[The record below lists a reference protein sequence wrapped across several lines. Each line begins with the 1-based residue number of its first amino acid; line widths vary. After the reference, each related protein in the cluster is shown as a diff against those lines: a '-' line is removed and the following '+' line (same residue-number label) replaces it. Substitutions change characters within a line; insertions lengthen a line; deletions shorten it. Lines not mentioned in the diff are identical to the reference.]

1 MNQAKVRSMTVPT
14 PRCPDNALDRN
25 FYTVFDWMVDP
36 AGLGLKA
43 SSAELSVY
51 AKIYSMSHHSAYG
64 YYVTQDQLALD
75 LYISRRSVQ
84 RALDSLCKS
93 GLIGYNELYRT
104 GREANGMKSPRSY
117 FAIQEKINAAI
128 EATTPVSASRGGQI
142 LDFGFQQPAGQE
154 DAPTCHISAV
164 ENSSFQ
170 QSAGQVDAS
179 FCHNDAPG
187 CHNDASFCHNDA
199 PGCHNDAPTCRIGAT
214 CGNVERDETEVP
226 SSSWG
231 NTTKPQDSG
240 SNSPSNDVYINNNK
254 NNNDN
259 YFSYSPDYSDE
270 RGGLPVEDG
279 DCDPGGVDGW
289 SAEVRFAARFIADSS
304 PKHIDGIFFEK
315 TMAAI
320 RDAMDSGATADE
332 ICDAWDLY
340 LEDLMAQ
347 NSEGGSAAFKRYAM
361 FPLNWLRRAD
371 GFRFYLKRVRA
382 KAEKAAGAS
391 CDDAFE
397 GEAEC
402 ANEAER
408 LAEKYS
414 LTANKTTS
422 GIIWTFMG
430 DYHCAM
436 VAPRAQNRREAL
448 RYMCSVKGIEVP
460 KDIEEMPEI

>member
-1 MNQAKVRSMTVPT
+1 MTVPT
-14 PRCPDNALDRN
+14 TRCPDNALDRN

-84 RALDSLCKS
+84 RALDSLCRS

-128 EATTPVSASRGGQI
+128 EATTPVSVSRGRQI
-142 LDFGFQQPAGQE
+142 FDFDFREPAGQA
-154 DAPTCHISAV
+154 DASTCHISAV

-170 QSAGQVDAS
+170 QSAGQADAS
-179 FCHNDAPG
+179 FCHNDAPS

-199 PGCHNDAPTCRIGAT
+199 PSRRIGAT
-214 CGNVERDETEVP
+214 CENVEQDEFTAP
-226 SSSWG
+226 SSSWE
-231 NTTKPQDSG
+231 NATKPQENDM
-240 SNSPSNDVYINNNK
+240 PETSNDVYINNK

-259 YFSYSPDYSDE
+259 YLSYSSNNSNKRSE
-270 RGGLPVEDG
+270 LSGKNG
-279 DCDPGGVDGW
+279 DCDSGDIGGW
-289 SAEVRFAARFIADSS
+289 SAEVRYVARFIVESS
-304 PKHIDGIFFEK
+304 PKHIDGVFLDK

-320 RDAMDSGATADE
+320 RDVMDSGAEADE

-340 LEDLMAQ
+340 LDELMNQ

-371 GFRFYLKRVRA
+371 GFRFYLKRIRA
-382 KAEKAAGAS
+382 KSEKAADAS
-391 CDDAFE
+391 RDTAL
-397 GEAEC
+397 EADREC
-402 ANEAER
+402 SNEAER

-430 DYHCAM
+430 DYHSAM

-460 KDIEEMPEI
+460 KDIEEMSEI

>member
-1 MNQAKVRSMTVPT
+1 MTVPT
-14 PRCPDNALDRN
+14 TRCPDNALDRN

-142 LDFGFQQPAGQE
+142 LDFDFQQRAGQA

-170 QSAGQVDAS
+170 QSTGQADAS
-179 FCHNDAPG
+179 FCHNDA
-187 CHNDASFCHNDA
+187 SSCHNDA
-199 PGCHNDAPTCRIGAT
+199 PSRRIGAT
-214 CGNVERDETEVP
+214 CENVGQGESTSP

-231 NTTKPQDSG
+231 NAAKPQESG
-240 SNSPSNDVYINNNK
+240 SSSSSNDVYINNNK

-259 YFSYSPDYSDE
+259 YFSYSSDESNE

-279 DCDPGGVDGW
+279 DCGSGDACGW
-289 SAEVRFAARFIADSS
+289 NAEVRFAARFIADSS
-304 PKHIDGIFFEK
+304 PKHIDGIFFER

-320 RDAMDSGATADE
+320 RDAMDAGATADE

-340 LEDLMAQ
+340 LDDLMSQ

-382 KAEKAAGAS
+382 KAEESAAAS
-391 CDDAFE
+391 FDDAAASE
-397 GEAEC
+397 TES

-430 DYHCAM
+430 DYHSAM
-436 VAPRAQNRREAL
+436 IAPRAQNRREAL

>member
-1 MNQAKVRSMTVPT
+1 
-14 PRCPDNALDRN
+14 
-25 FYTVFDWMVDP
+25 MVDP

-43 SSAELSVY
+43 SSVELSVY

-84 RALDSLCKS
+84 RALDSLIKA

-117 FAIQEKINAAI
+117 FAVQEMINAAI
-128 EATTPVSASRGGQI
+128 DATTPVSASRGGQI
-142 LDFGFQQPAGQE
+142 LDFDFQQPAGQA
-154 DAPTCHISAV
+154 DAPS
-164 ENSSFQ
+164 
-170 QSAGQVDAS
+170 
-179 FCHNDAPG
+179 
-187 CHNDASFCHNDA
+187 CHNDASS
-199 PGCHNDAPTCRIGAT
+199 CHNDAPTCRIGPT
-214 CGNVERDETEVP
+214 CENAERDESSAP

-231 NTTKPQDSG
+231 NTIKPQESG
-240 SNSPSNDVYINNNK
+240 SSPTGNDVYINNNK

-259 YFSYSPDYSDE
+259 YFSYSPDGSDE
-270 RGGLPVEDG
+270 GGGLPAEDG
-279 DCDPGGVDGW
+279 GGVPDDVGGW
-289 SAEVRFAARFIADSS
+289 SAEVRHAARFIADSS
-304 PKHIDGIFFEK
+304 PKHIDGAFLER

-320 RDAMDSGATADE
+320 RDAMGSGATADE
-332 ICDAWDLY
+332 ICAAWDLY
-340 LEDLMAQ
+340 LDDLMTQ

-382 KAEKAAGAS
+382 KAEKASAAS
-391 CDDAFE
+391 CDDALE
-397 GEAEC
+397 GEGEGGC

-422 GIIWTFMG
+422 GVIWTFMG
-430 DYHCAM
+430 DFHSAM
-436 VAPRAQNRREAL
+436 IAPRAQNRREAL

>member
-1 MNQAKVRSMTVPT
+1 MKARSMAVPT
-14 PRCPDNALDRN
+14 TRCPDRALDRN

-43 SSAELSVY
+43 SSVELPVY

-84 RALDSLCKS
+84 RALDSLIKA
-93 GLIGYNELYRT
+93 GLIGYSELYRS

-117 FAIQEKINAAI
+117 FAVQEKINAAI
-128 EATTPVSASRGGQI
+128 DATTPVSASRGGQI
-142 LDFGFQQPAGQE
+142 LDFDFQQPAGQADASSCHN
-154 DAPTCHISAV
+154 DAPTCH
-164 ENSSFQ
+164 
-170 QSAGQVDAS
+170 
-179 FCHNDAPG
+179 
-187 CHNDASFCHNDA
+187 NDASS
-199 PGCHNDAPTCRIGAT
+199 CHNDAPTCRIGPT
-214 CGNVERDETEVP
+214 CENAERDESSEP

-231 NTTKPQDSG
+231 NAIKPQESG
-240 SNSPSNDVYINNNK
+240 SSPTGNDVYINNNK

-259 YFSYSPDYSDE
+259 YFSYSPDGSDE
-270 RGGLPVEDG
+270 GGGLPVEDG
-279 DCDPGGVDGW
+279 GGFPGDVGGW
-289 SAEVRFAARFIADSS
+289 SAEVSHAARFIADSS
-304 PKHIDGIFFEK
+304 PKHIDGAFLER

-320 RDAMDSGATADE
+320 RDAMGSGATADE
-332 ICDAWDLY
+332 ICAAWDLY
-340 LEDLMAQ
+340 LDDLMTQ

-382 KAEKAAGAS
+382 KAEKASAAS
-391 CDDAFE
+391 CDDALE
-397 GEAEC
+397 GEGEGEGGC

-422 GIIWTFMG
+422 GVIWTFMG
-430 DYHCAM
+430 DYHSAM
-436 VAPRAQNRREAL
+436 IAPRARNRREAL

>member
-1 MNQAKVRSMTVPT
+1 MPT
-14 PRCPDNALDRN
+14 TRCPDNALDRN

-84 RALDSLCKS
+84 RALDSLCKA

-117 FAIQEKINAAI
+117 FAVQEKINAAI
-128 EATTPVSASRGGQI
+128 EATMPVSASLGGQI
-142 LDFGFQQPAGQE
+142 LDFDFQQSTGQA
-154 DAPTCHISAV
+154 DAPTCHI
-164 ENSSFQ
+164 
-170 QSAGQVDAS
+170 DAS
-179 FCHNDAPG
+179 S

-199 PGCHNDAPTCRIGAT
+199 PSCRIGAT
-214 CGNVERDETEVP
+214 CANVEPEEFAAP
-226 SSSWG
+226 LSSCG
-231 NTTKPQDSG
+231 DAAKPQDSDAASSG
-240 SNSPSNDVYINNNK
+240 TGVYINNNK

-259 YFSYSPDYSDE
+259 YFSYSSDNPSE
-270 RGGLPVEDG
+270 GARPCGGSGNGEAG
-279 DCDPGGVDGW
+279 DEGGW
-289 SAEVRFAARFIADSS
+289 SAEVRYAAHFIADSS
-304 PKHIDGIFFEK
+304 PKHCDGIFLER
-315 TMAAI
+315 TMDAI
-320 RDAMDSGATADE
+320 RDAMSAGADADE
-332 ICDAWDLY
+332 ICEAWDLY
-340 LEDLMAQ
+340 LDELMTQ

-371 GFRFYLKRVRA
+371 GFRFYLKKVRA
-382 KAEKAAGAS
+382 AS
-391 CDDAFE
+391 GKSAVTSHEDAPE
-397 GEAEC
+397 NDSEC
-402 ANEAER
+402 ANEAEA
-408 LAEKYS
+408 LARKYC

-430 DYHCAM
+430 DYHSAM
-436 VAPRAQNRREAL
+436 IAPRAKSRREAL

-460 KDIEEMPEI
+460 KDIEEMSEI

>member
-1 MNQAKVRSMTVPT
+1 MPT
-14 PRCPDNALDRN
+14 TRCPDNALDRN

-84 RALDSLCKS
+84 RALDSLCKA

-117 FAIQEKINAAI
+117 FAVQEKINAAI

-142 LDFGFQQPAGQE
+142 LDF
-154 DAPTCHISAV
+154 D
-164 ENSSFQ
+164 FQ
-170 QSAGQVDAS
+170 QSAGQADAPFCHNEAPTCHIDAS
-179 FCHNDAPG
+179 SCHNDAP
-187 CHNDASFCHNDA
+187 SR
-199 PGCHNDAPTCRIGAT
+199 RIGAT
-214 CGNVERDETEVP
+214 CANAESDEDAVPQSSCGNAVKPHDSDP
-226 SSSWG
+226 SSSG
-231 NTTKPQDSG
+231 TG
-240 SNSPSNDVYINNNK
+240 VYINNNNNK

-259 YFSYSPDYSDE
+259 YFSYSSDNPSE
-270 RGGLPVEDG
+270 GDRPCGGSGNGE
-279 DCDPGGVDGW
+279 PGGEGGW
-289 SAEVRFAARFIADSS
+289 LAEVRYATRFIADSS
-304 PKHIDGIFFEK
+304 PKHCDGIFLER
-315 TMAAI
+315 TMDAI
-320 RDAMDSGATADE
+320 RDAMSAGADARE

-340 LEDLMAQ
+340 LDELMTQ

-371 GFRFYLKRVRA
+371 GFRFYLKKVRA
-382 KAEKAAGAS
+382 ASGKSAGAS
-391 CDDAFE
+391 HEDAPE
-397 GEAEC
+397 NDSEC
-402 ANEAER
+402 TNEAEA
-408 LAEKYS
+408 LARKYC

-430 DYHCAM
+430 DYHSAM
-436 VAPRAQNRREAL
+436 IAPRAKNRREAL

-460 KDIEEMPEI
+460 KDIDELTEN

>member
-1 MNQAKVRSMTVPT
+1 MPT
-14 PRCPDNALDRN
+14 TRCPDNALDRN

-84 RALDSLCKS
+84 RALDSLCRS

-142 LDFGFQQPAGQE
+142 LDFDFREPAGQ
-154 DAPTCHISAV
+154 A
-164 ENSSFQ
+164 
-170 QSAGQVDAS
+170 DAS
-179 FCHNDAPG
+179 FCHNDAPS

-199 PGCHNDAPTCRIGAT
+199 PSRRIGAT
-214 CGNVERDETEVP
+214 CENVEQDEFTAP

-231 NTTKPQDSG
+231 NAAKPQENDM
-240 SNSPSNDVYINNNK
+240 PETSNDVYINNNK

-259 YFSYSPDYSDE
+259 YFSYSSNDSNK
-270 RGGLPVEDG
+270 RGELSGENG
-279 DCDPGGVDGW
+279 DCGPGDIGGW
-289 SAEVRFAARFIADSS
+289 SAEVRYVARFIADSS
-304 PKHIDGIFFEK
+304 PKHIDGVFLDK

-320 RDAMDSGATADE
+320 RDVMDSGAEADE

-340 LEDLMAQ
+340 LDELMNQ

-371 GFRFYLKRVRA
+371 GFRFYLRKIRA
-382 KAEKAAGAS
+382 KSEKTADAS
-391 CDDAFE
+391 GDTAL
-397 GEAEC
+397 EADREC
-402 ANEAER
+402 PNEAEK
-408 LAEKYS
+408 LARKYS

-430 DYHCAM
+430 DYHSAM

-460 KDIEEMPEI
+460 KDIEEMSEI

>member
-1 MNQAKVRSMTVPT
+1 MPMA
-14 PRCPDNALDRN
+14 RCPDNALDRN
-25 FYTVFDWMVDP
+25 FYTVFDWMVNP

-128 EATTPVSASRGGQI
+128 KATTPVSASRGGQI
-142 LDFGFQQPAGQE
+142 LDFGFQQPAGQA

-179 FCHNDAPG
+179 FCHNEAPSCRIDAST
-187 CHNDASFCHNDA
+187 CHNDASFCHNEA
-199 PGCHNDAPTCRIGAT
+199 PSCRIGTT
-214 CGNVERDETEVP
+214 CGNVGQDESTAP

-231 NTTKPQDSG
+231 NATKPQDSG
-240 SNSPSNDVYINNNK
+240 SGSSSNGVYINNNK

-259 YFSYSPDYSDE
+259 YYSYSSDDSDE
-270 RGGLPVEDG
+270 RGELSGESEDCAA
-279 DCDPGGVDGW
+279 DGGTGW
-289 SAEVRFAARFIADSS
+289 SAEVRYAARFIAGSS

-320 RDAMDSGATADE
+320 RDAMDSGATSDE

-340 LEDLMAQ
+340 LDDLMTQ
-347 NSEGGSAAFKRYAM
+347 NSEGGSASFKRYAM

-382 KAEKAAGAS
+382 KAEESAAAPF
-391 CDDAFE
+391 DDA
-397 GEAEC
+397 GESETER

-408 LAEKYS
+408 LARKYS
-414 LTANKTTS
+414 LTPNKTTS

-460 KDIEEMPEI
+460 KDIEEMSEI

>member
-1 MNQAKVRSMTVPT
+1 MPT
-14 PRCPDNALDRN
+14 TRCPDNALDRN

-128 EATTPVSASRGGQI
+128 EATTPVSASRGRQI
-142 LDFGFQQPAGQE
+142 LDFDFREPAGQA
-154 DAPTCHISAV
+154 DASTCHISAV

-170 QSAGQVDAS
+170 QSAGQADAS
-179 FCHNDAPG
+179 F

-199 PGCHNDAPTCRIGAT
+199 PFCHNDAPSRRIGAT
-214 CGNVERDETEVP
+214 CENVEQDEFTAP
-226 SSSWG
+226 SSSWE
-231 NTTKPQDSG
+231 NATKPQENDM
-240 SNSPSNDVYINNNK
+240 PETSNDVYINNNK
-254 NNNDN
+254 KNNDN
-259 YFSYSPDYSDE
+259 YFSYSSNDSNKRSELSGKNWDC
-270 RGGLPVEDG
+270 GSG
-279 DCDPGGVDGW
+279 DIGGW
-289 SAEVRFAARFIADSS
+289 SAEVRYVARFIAESS
-304 PKHIDGIFFEK
+304 PKHIDGVFLDK

-320 RDAMDSGATADE
+320 RDVMDSGTEADE

-340 LEDLMAQ
+340 LDELMNQ

-361 FPLNWLRRAD
+361 FPLNWLHRAD
-371 GFRFYLKRVRA
+371 GFRFYLKRIRA
-382 KAEKAAGAS
+382 KSEKAANAS
-391 CDDAFE
+391 RDTAL
-397 GEAEC
+397 EANREC
-402 ANEAER
+402 SNEAER

-430 DYHCAM
+430 DYHSAM

-460 KDIEEMPEI
+460 KDIEEMSEI

>member
-1 MNQAKVRSMTVPT
+1 MPT
-14 PRCPDNALDRN
+14 TRCPDNALDRN

-142 LDFGFQQPAGQE
+142 LDFGFQQPAGQA

-187 CHNDASFCHNDA
+187 CHIDASTCHNDASFCHNEA
-199 PGCHNDAPTCRIGAT
+199 PSCRTGTT
-214 CGNVERDETEVP
+214 CGNVGQDESTAP

-231 NTTKPQDSG
+231 NAAKPQDSG
-240 SNSPSNDVYINNNK
+240 SGSSSNGVYINNNK

-259 YFSYSPDYSDE
+259 YFSYSSDDSDE
-270 RGGLPVEDG
+270 RGELSGESEDCAA
-279 DCDPGGVDGW
+279 DGGTGW
-289 SAEVRFAARFIADSS
+289 SAEVRYAARFIADSS

-320 RDAMDSGATADE
+320 RDTVDSGATSDE

-340 LEDLMAQ
+340 LDDLMTQ
-347 NSEGGSAAFKRYAM
+347 NSEGGSASFKRYAM

-382 KAEKAAGAS
+382 KAEESAAAPF
-391 CDDAFE
+391 DDA
-397 GEAEC
+397 AESETES

-414 LTANKTTS
+414 LTPNKTTS

-460 KDIEEMPEI
+460 KDIEEMSEI

>member
-1 MNQAKVRSMTVPT
+1 MTVPT
-14 PRCPDNALDRN
+14 TRCPDNALDRN

-117 FAIQEKINAAI
+117 FAVQEKINAAI

-142 LDFGFQQPAGQE
+142 LDFDFQQPAGQA
-154 DAPTCHISAV
+154 DAPSCRNSAV

-170 QSAGQVDAS
+170 QSAGQADAS
-179 FCHNDAPG
+179 SCHNDAPSCHIEAPT
-187 CHNDASFCHNDA
+187 CHNDASSCHNDA
-199 PGCHNDAPTCRIGAT
+199 PSRRIGAT
-214 CGNVERDETEVP
+214 CENVEQDESTAP

-231 NTTKPQDSG
+231 NAAKPQDSG
-240 SNSPSNDVYINNNK
+240 SDSSSNGVYINNSK

-259 YFSYSPDYSDE
+259 YFSYSSDYSDE
-270 RGGLPVEDG
+270 RGGLPVGNG
-279 DCDPGGVDGW
+279 DCEPCDAGGW
-289 SAEVRFAARFIADSS
+289 SPEVRYAARFIADSS

-320 RDAMDSGATADE
+320 RDAMDSGADAEE

-340 LEDLMAQ
+340 LDDLMTQ

-382 KAEKAAGAS
+382 KAEKAAAAS
-391 CDDAFE
+391 C
-397 GEAEC
+397 EAASESEFEC

-408 LAEKYS
+408 LAKKYS

-422 GIIWTFMG
+422 GTIWTFMG
-430 DYHCAM
+430 DYHSAM
-436 VAPRAQNRREAL
+436 IAPRAQNRREAL

-460 KDIEEMPEI
+460 KDIEEMAEI

>member
-1 MNQAKVRSMTVPT
+1 MPT
-14 PRCPDNALDRN
+14 TRCPDNALDRN

-84 RALDSLCKS
+84 RALDSLCKA

-117 FAIQEKINAAI
+117 FAVQEKINAAI
-128 EATTPVSASRGGQI
+128 EATMPVSASRGGQI
-142 LDFGFQQPAGQE
+142 LDFDFQQSAGQADAPFCHN
-154 DAPTCHISAV
+154 DAPTCHI
-164 ENSSFQ
+164 
-170 QSAGQVDAS
+170 DAS
-179 FCHNDAPG
+179 S

-199 PGCHNDAPTCRIGAT
+199 SSRRIGAT
-214 CGNVERDETEVP
+214 CANAESDEDAVPQSSCGNAV
-226 SSSWG
+226 
-231 NTTKPQDSG
+231 KPQDSD
-240 SNSPSNDVYINNNK
+240 PSSSGTGVYINNNK

-259 YFSYSPDYSDE
+259 YFSYSSDNPSE
-270 RGGLPVEDG
+270 GDRPCGEGGDSE
-279 DCDPGGVDGW
+279 PGGESGW
-289 SAEVRFAARFIADSS
+289 SAEVRYAARFIADSS
-304 PKHIDGIFFEK
+304 PKHCDGIFLER
-315 TMAAI
+315 TMDAI
-320 RDAMDSGATADE
+320 RDAMSAGADADE

-340 LEDLMAQ
+340 LDELMTQ

-371 GFRFYLKRVRA
+371 GFRFYLKKVRA
-382 KAEKAAGAS
+382 AS
-391 CDDAFE
+391 GKSAVTSHEDAPE
-397 GEAEC
+397 NDSEC
-402 ANEAER
+402 ANEAEA
-408 LAEKYS
+408 LARKYC

-430 DYHCAM
+430 DYHSAM
-436 VAPRAQNRREAL
+436 IAPRAKNRREAL

-460 KDIEEMPEI
+460 KDIDELTEN

>member
-1 MNQAKVRSMTVPT
+1 MPT
-14 PRCPDNALDRN
+14 TSCPDNALDRN

-84 RALDSLCKS
+84 RALDSLCRS

-117 FAIQEKINAAI
+117 FAVQEKINAAI
-128 EATTPVSASRGGQI
+128 EATTPVSVSRGGQI
-142 LDFGFQQPAGQE
+142 LDFDFQQPAGQADAPTCHISVVENSGFQQPAGQ
-154 DAPTCHISAV
+154 A
-164 ENSSFQ
+164 
-170 QSAGQVDAS
+170 DAS
-179 FCHNDAPG
+179 FCHNDA
-187 CHNDASFCHNDA
+187 SSCHNDA
-199 PGCHNDAPTCRIGAT
+199 PSRRISAT
-214 CGNVERDETEVP
+214 CGNVELDDFTAP
-226 SSSWG
+226 SSSWE
-231 NTTKPQDSG
+231 NAAKPQENGIPST
-240 SNSPSNDVYINNNK
+240 SNDVYINNNK
-254 NNNDN
+254 NKNNNN
-259 YFSYSPDYSDE
+259 YFSYSSNDSNE
-270 RGGLPVEDG
+270 RGELSVGNGDYGSDG
-279 DCDPGGVDGW
+279 VGDW
-289 SAEVRFAARFIADSS
+289 SAEVRYVSRFIADSS
-304 PKHIDGIFFEK
+304 PKHIDGVFLDK

-320 RDAMDSGATADE
+320 RDVIDSGVEAEE

-340 LEDLMAQ
+340 LVELMNQ

-371 GFRFYLKRVRA
+371 GFRFYLRKIRA
-382 KAEKAAGAS
+382 KSEEAAGTS
-391 CDDAFE
+391 RDAAP
-397 GEAEC
+397 EAEREC
-402 ANEAER
+402 TNEAER

-430 DYHCAM
+430 DYHSAM

-460 KDIEEMPEI
+460 KDIEEMSEI

>member
-1 MNQAKVRSMTVPT
+1 
-14 PRCPDNALDRN
+14 
-25 FYTVFDWMVDP
+25 MVDP

-84 RALDSLCKS
+84 RALDSLCKA

-117 FAIQEKINAAI
+117 FAVQEKINAAI
-128 EATTPVSASRGGQI
+128 EATMPVSASRGGQI
-142 LDFGFQQPAGQE
+142 LDFDFQQSTGQA

-170 QSAGQVDAS
+170 QSAGHADAS
-179 FCHNDAPG
+179 FCHNDAPTCHIDASS
-187 CHNDASFCHNDA
+187 CHNDASSR
-199 PGCHNDAPTCRIGAT
+199 RIGAT
-214 CGNVERDETEVP
+214 CANVESDEDTAT
-226 SSSWG
+226 SSSCG
-231 NTTKPQDSG
+231 NAVKPQDSDTSSSG
-240 SNSPSNDVYINNNK
+240 TSVYINNNK

-259 YFSYSPDYSDE
+259 YFSYSSDNPSE
-270 RGGLPVEDG
+270 GDRPCGEGGDVE
-279 DCDPGGVDGW
+279 PGGESGW
-289 SAEVRFAARFIADSS
+289 SAEVRYAARFIADSS
-304 PKHIDGIFFEK
+304 PKHCDGIFLER
-315 TMAAI
+315 TMDAI
-320 RDAMDSGATADE
+320 RDAMNAGADADE
-332 ICDAWDLY
+332 ICDAWNLY
-340 LEDLMAQ
+340 LDELMAQ

-361 FPLNWLRRAD
+361 FPLNWFRRAD
-371 GFRFYLKRVRA
+371 GFRFYLKKVRA
-382 KAEKAAGAS
+382 ASGQTAEAS
-391 CDDAFE
+391 HEDAPADDS
-397 GEAEC
+397 EC

-408 LAEKYS
+408 LARKYC

-430 DYHCAM
+430 DYHSAM
-436 VAPRAQNRREAL
+436 IAPRAKNRREAL

-460 KDIEEMPEI
+460 KDIDELTEN

>member
-1 MNQAKVRSMTVPT
+1 MTVPT
-14 PRCPDNALDRN
+14 TRCPDNALDRN

-142 LDFGFQQPAGQE
+142 LDFDFQQPAGQA

-164 ENSSFQ
+164 ENSGFQ
-170 QSAGQVDAS
+170 QSAGQADAP
-179 FCHNDAPG
+179 FCHNDASS
-187 CHNDASFCHNDA
+187 CHIDASTCRNDASFCHNDA
-199 PGCHNDAPTCRIGAT
+199 SSRRIGAT
-214 CGNVERDETEVP
+214 CENVARDEFAAP
-226 SSSWG
+226 SSSCG
-231 NTTKPQDSG
+231 NAAKPQESG
-240 SNSPSNDVYINNNK
+240 LSSPDNDVYINNN
-254 NNNDN
+254 NNNKN
-259 YFSYSPDYSDE
+259 YSYYSSNDSDE
-270 RGGLPVEDG
+270 KGELSGEDG
-279 DCDPGGVDGW
+279 DCGPDDVCGW
-289 SAEVRFAARFIADSS
+289 SAEVRYVARFIAESS
-304 PKHIDGIFFEK
+304 PKHIDGVFLDK

-320 RDAMDSGATADE
+320 RDVMDSSVEADE

-340 LEDLMAQ
+340 LDELMNQ
-347 NSEGGSAAFKRYAM
+347 NSKGGSAAFKRYAM

-371 GFRFYLKRVRA
+371 GFRFYLRKIRA
-382 KAEKAAGAS
+382 KSEEVADAS
-391 CDDAFE
+391 RDATLE
-397 GEAEC
+397 TDREC
-402 ANEAER
+402 SNEAER
-408 LAEKYS
+408 LAEKYC

-422 GIIWTFMG
+422 GIIFTFMG
-430 DYHCAM
+430 DYHSAM
-436 VAPRAQNRREAL
+436 IAPHAQNRREAL

-460 KDIEEMPEI
+460 KDIEEMSEI

>member
-1 MNQAKVRSMTVPT
+1 MTVPT
-14 PRCPDNALDRN
+14 TRCPDNALDRN

-128 EATTPVSASRGGQI
+128 EATTPVSASRGRQI
-142 LDFGFQQPAGQE
+142 LDFDFREPAGQ
-154 DAPTCHISAV
+154 A
-164 ENSSFQ
+164 
-170 QSAGQVDAS
+170 DAS
-179 FCHNDAPG
+179 ICHNDAPS

-199 PGCHNDAPTCRIGAT
+199 PSRRIGAN
-214 CGNVERDETEVP
+214 CGNVEQDEFTAP
-226 SSSWG
+226 SSSWE
-231 NTTKPQDSG
+231 NATKPQE
-240 SNSPSNDVYINNNK
+240 NEMAETSNDVYINNNK

-259 YFSYSPDYSDE
+259 YFSYSSNE
-270 RGGLPVEDG
+270 SNKRGQLSGENG
-279 DCDPGGVDGW
+279 DCGPSNAGGW
-289 SAEVRFAARFIADSS
+289 SAEVRYVARFIADSS
-304 PKHIDGIFFEK
+304 PKHIDGVFLDK

-320 RDAMDSGATADE
+320 RDVMDSGVEADE

-340 LEDLMAQ
+340 LDELMNQ

-371 GFRFYLKRVRA
+371 GFRFYLKRIRA
-382 KAEKAAGAS
+382 KAEKTAETS
-391 CDDAFE
+391 RDTPL
-397 GEAEC
+397 EADRDC
-402 ANEAER
+402 SNEAER

-430 DYHCAM
+430 DYHSAM

-460 KDIEEMPEI
+460 KDIEEMSEI

>member
-1 MNQAKVRSMTVPT
+1 
-14 PRCPDNALDRN
+14 
-25 FYTVFDWMVDP
+25 MVDP

-84 RALDSLCKS
+84 RALDSLCRS

-142 LDFGFQQPAGQE
+142 LDFDFREPAGQA
-154 DAPTCHISAV
+154 DASTCHISAV

-170 QSAGQVDAS
+170 QSAVQADAS
-179 FCHNDAPG
+179 F

-199 PGCHNDAPTCRIGAT
+199 PSRRIGAT
-214 CGNVERDETEVP
+214 CENVEQDEFTAP
-226 SSSWG
+226 SSNWG
-231 NTTKPQDSG
+231 NAAKPQESG
-240 SNSPSNDVYINNNK
+240 IPETSNDVYINNNK
-254 NNNDN
+254 NNNEN
-259 YFSYSPDYSDE
+259 YFSYSSNDSNE
-270 RGGLPVEDG
+270 RGELSGGNG
-279 DCDPGGVDGW
+279 DCGPGDIGDW
-289 SAEVRFAARFIADSS
+289 RAEVRYVARFIADSS
-304 PKHIDGIFFEK
+304 PKHIDGAFLDK

-320 RDAMDSGATADE
+320 RDVMDSGAEADE

-340 LEDLMAQ
+340 LDELMNQ

-371 GFRFYLKRVRA
+371 GFRFYLKRIRA
-382 KAEKAAGAS
+382 KSEKAADAS
-391 CDDAFE
+391 RDTAP
-397 GEAEC
+397 EANREC
-402 ANEAER
+402 PNEAEK
-408 LAEKYS
+408 LARKYS

-430 DYHCAM
+430 DYHSAM

-460 KDIEEMPEI
+460 KDIEEMSEI

>member
-1 MNQAKVRSMTVPT
+1 
-14 PRCPDNALDRN
+14 
-25 FYTVFDWMVDP
+25 MVDP

-84 RALDSLCKS
+84 RALDSLCRS

-142 LDFGFQQPAGQE
+142 LDFDFREPAGQA
-154 DAPTCHISAV
+154 DASTCHISAV

-170 QSAGQVDAS
+170 QSAGQADAS
-179 FCHNDAPG
+179 FCHNDAP
-187 CHNDASFCHNDA
+187 SCHNDA
-199 PGCHNDAPTCRIGAT
+199 PSRRIGAT
-214 CGNVERDETEVP
+214 CENVEQDEFTAP

-231 NTTKPQDSG
+231 NAAKPQESG
-240 SNSPSNDVYINNNK
+240 IPETSNDVYINNNK

-259 YFSYSPDYSDE
+259 YFSYSSNDSNE
-270 RGGLPVEDG
+270 RGELPGGNG
-279 DCDPGGVDGW
+279 DCGPGDIGGW
-289 SAEVRFAARFIADSS
+289 SAEVRYVARFIADSS
-304 PKHIDGIFFEK
+304 PKHIDGVFLDK

-320 RDAMDSGATADE
+320 RDVMDSGAEADE

-340 LEDLMAQ
+340 LDELMNQ

-371 GFRFYLKRVRA
+371 GFRFYLKRIRA
-382 KAEKAAGAS
+382 KSEKAADAS
-391 CDDAFE
+391 RDTVP
-397 GEAEC
+397 EANREC
-402 ANEAER
+402 PNEAEK
-408 LAEKYS
+408 LARKYS

-430 DYHCAM
+430 DYHSAM

-460 KDIEEMPEI
+460 KDIEEMSEI

>member
-1 MNQAKVRSMTVPT
+1 
-14 PRCPDNALDRN
+14 
-25 FYTVFDWMVDP
+25 MVDP

-84 RALDSLCKS
+84 RALDSLCRS

-142 LDFGFQQPAGQE
+142 LDFDFREPAGQA
-154 DAPTCHISAV
+154 DASTCHISAV

-170 QSAGQVDAS
+170 QSAVQADAS
-179 FCHNDAPG
+179 F

-199 PGCHNDAPTCRIGAT
+199 PSRRIGAT
-214 CGNVERDETEVP
+214 CENVEQDESTAP
-226 SSSWG
+226 SSNWG
-231 NTTKPQDSG
+231 NAAKPQESG
-240 SNSPSNDVYINNNK
+240 IPETSNDVYINNNK

-259 YFSYSPDYSDE
+259 YFSYSSNDSNE
-270 RGGLPVEDG
+270 RGELSGGNG
-279 DCDPGGVDGW
+279 DCGSGDIGDW
-289 SAEVRFAARFIADSS
+289 SAEVRYVARFIADSS
-304 PKHIDGIFFEK
+304 PKHIDGVFLDK

-320 RDAMDSGATADE
+320 RDVMDSGAEADE

-340 LEDLMAQ
+340 LDELMNQ

-371 GFRFYLKRVRA
+371 GFRFYLKRIRA
-382 KAEKAAGAS
+382 KSEKAADAS
-391 CDDAFE
+391 RDTAP
-397 GEAEC
+397 EANREC
-402 ANEAER
+402 PNEAEK
-408 LAEKYS
+408 LARKYS

-430 DYHCAM
+430 DYHSAM

-460 KDIEEMPEI
+460 KDIEEMSEI

>member
-1 MNQAKVRSMTVPT
+1 MPT
-14 PRCPDNALDRN
+14 TRCPDNALDRN

-84 RALDSLCKS
+84 RALDSLCRS

-128 EATTPVSASRGGQI
+128 EATTPVSASRGRQI
-142 LDFGFQQPAGQE
+142 LDFDFREPAGQA
-154 DAPTCHISAV
+154 DASTCHISAV

-170 QSAGQVDAS
+170 QFAGQADAS
-179 FCHNDAPG
+179 FCHNDAP
-187 CHNDASFCHNDA
+187 SR
-199 PGCHNDAPTCRIGAT
+199 RIGAT
-214 CGNVERDETEVP
+214 CGNVEQDEFTAP
-226 SSSWG
+226 SSSWE
-231 NTTKPQDSG
+231 NAAKPQENDM
-240 SNSPSNDVYINNNK
+240 PETSNDVYINNNK

-259 YFSYSPDYSDE
+259 YFSYSSNDSNKRSE
-270 RGGLPVEDG
+270 LSGENG
-279 DCDPGGVDGW
+279 DCGSGDIGGW
-289 SAEVRFAARFIADSS
+289 SAEVRYVARFIAESS
-304 PKHIDGIFFEK
+304 PKHIDGTFLDK

-320 RDAMDSGATADE
+320 RDVMDSGAEADE

-340 LEDLMAQ
+340 LDELMNQ

-371 GFRFYLKRVRA
+371 GFRFYLKRIRA
-382 KAEKAAGAS
+382 KSEKAADAS
-391 CDDAFE
+391 RDTAL
-397 GEAEC
+397 EADWEC
-402 ANEAER
+402 SNEAER

-430 DYHCAM
+430 DYHSAM

-460 KDIEEMPEI
+460 KDIEEMSEI

>member
-1 MNQAKVRSMTVPT
+1 MPT
-14 PRCPDNALDRN
+14 TRCPDNALDRN

-117 FAIQEKINAAI
+117 FAIQERINAAI

-142 LDFGFQQPAGQE
+142 LDFDFQQPAGQA

-170 QSAGQVDAS
+170 QSAGQADAS
-179 FCHNDAPG
+179 FCHNDAPV
-187 CHNDASFCHNDA
+187 CHNDASICHNDASSCHNDA
-199 PGCHNDAPTCRIGAT
+199 PSRRIGAT
-214 CGNVERDETEVP
+214 CENVEQDESTAP

-231 NTTKPQDSG
+231 NAAKPQDSG
-240 SNSPSNDVYINNNK
+240 SDSSSNGVYINNNK

-259 YFSYSPDYSDE
+259 YFSYSSDDSNE
-270 RGGLPVEDG
+270 GGGLPVEDG
-279 DCDPGGVDGW
+279 DCGPGDVEGW

-320 RDAMDSGATADE
+320 RDAMDSGATSDE

-340 LEDLMAQ
+340 LDDLMSQ

-371 GFRFYLKRVRA
+371 GFRFYLKRIRA
-382 KAEKAAGAS
+382 KSEKTASAA
-391 CDDAFE
+391 CDSATENDE
-397 GEAEC
+397 GC
-402 ANEAER
+402 TNEAER
-408 LAEKYS
+408 LAKKYS

-430 DYHCAM
+430 DYHSAM
-436 VAPRAQNRREAL
+436 IAPRAQNRREAL

>member
-1 MNQAKVRSMTVPT
+1 MTVPT
-14 PRCPDNALDRN
+14 TRCPDNALDRN

-84 RALDSLCKS
+84 RALDSLCRS

-128 EATTPVSASRGGQI
+128 EATTPVSASRGRQI
-142 LDFGFQQPAGQE
+142 LDFDFREPAGQA
-154 DAPTCHISAV
+154 DASTCHISAV

-170 QSAGQVDAS
+170 QSAGQADAS
-179 FCHNDAPG
+179 FCHNDAPSR
-187 CHNDASFCHNDA
+187 HNDASFCHNDA
-199 PGCHNDAPTCRIGAT
+199 PSRRIGAT
-214 CGNVERDETEVP
+214 CENVEQDEFTAP
-226 SSSWG
+226 SSSWE
-231 NTTKPQDSG
+231 NATKPQENDM
-240 SNSPSNDVYINNNK
+240 PETSNDVYINNNK

-259 YFSYSPDYSDE
+259 YFSYSSNDSNKRSE
-270 RGGLPVEDG
+270 LSGKNG
-279 DCDPGGVDGW
+279 DCGSGDIGGW
-289 SAEVRFAARFIADSS
+289 SAEVRYVARFIAESS
-304 PKHIDGIFFEK
+304 PKHIDGVFLDK

-320 RDAMDSGATADE
+320 RDVMDSGAEADE

-340 LEDLMAQ
+340 LDELMNQ

-371 GFRFYLKRVRA
+371 GFRFYLKRIRA
-382 KAEKAAGAS
+382 KSEKAADAS
-391 CDDAFE
+391 RDTAL
-397 GEAEC
+397 EADREC
-402 ANEAER
+402 SNEAER

-430 DYHCAM
+430 DYHSAM

-460 KDIEEMPEI
+460 KDIEEMSEI

>member
-1 MNQAKVRSMTVPT
+1 MPT
-14 PRCPDNALDRN
+14 TRCPDNALDRN

-128 EATTPVSASRGGQI
+128 EATTPVSASRGRQI
-142 LDFGFQQPAGQE
+142 LDFDFREPAGQ
-154 DAPTCHISAV
+154 A
-164 ENSSFQ
+164 
-170 QSAGQVDAS
+170 DAS
-179 FCHNDAPG
+179 TCHNDVPSR
-187 CHNDASFCHNDA
+187 HNDASFCHNDA
-199 PGCHNDAPTCRIGAT
+199 PSRRIGAT
-214 CGNVERDETEVP
+214 CENVEQDEFTAP
-226 SSSWG
+226 SSSWE
-231 NTTKPQDSG
+231 NATKPQENDM
-240 SNSPSNDVYINNNK
+240 PETSNDVYINNNK

-259 YFSYSPDYSDE
+259 YFSYSSNDSNKRSE
-270 RGGLPVEDG
+270 LSGKNG
-279 DCDPGGVDGW
+279 DCGSGDIGGW
-289 SAEVRFAARFIADSS
+289 SAEVRYVARFIAESS
-304 PKHIDGIFFEK
+304 PKHIDGVFLDK

-320 RDAMDSGATADE
+320 RDVMDSGAEADE

-340 LEDLMAQ
+340 LDELMNQ

-382 KAEKAAGAS
+382 KSEKAAGAS
-391 CDDAFE
+391 RDTAL
-397 GEAEC
+397 EADREC
-402 ANEAER
+402 SNEAER

-430 DYHCAM
+430 DYHSAM

-460 KDIEEMPEI
+460 KDIEEMSEI

>member
-1 MNQAKVRSMTVPT
+1 MTVPT
-14 PRCPDNALDRN
+14 TRCPDNALDRN

-93 GLIGYNELYRT
+93 GFIGYNELYRT

-142 LDFGFQQPAGQE
+142 LDFGFQQPAGQ
-154 DAPTCHISAV
+154 A
-164 ENSSFQ
+164 
-170 QSAGQVDAS
+170 DAS

-187 CHNDASFCHNDA
+187 CHNDASTCHNDA
-199 PGCHNDAPTCRIGAT
+199 PSRRIGAT
-214 CGNVERDETEVP
+214 CGNVEQDESTAS

-231 NTTKPQDSG
+231 NAVKPQDSDSG
-240 SNSPSNDVYINNNK
+240 SPSNDVYINNNK
-254 NNNDN
+254 NNNNDN
-259 YFSYSPDYSDE
+259 YFSYSSDYSDK

-279 DCDPGGVDGW
+279 DCGPDDVGGW

-340 LEDLMAQ
+340 LDDLMTQ

-371 GFRFYLKRVRA
+371 GFRFYLKRVRS
-382 KAEKAAGAS
+382 KAEKRAVAS
-391 CDDAFE
+391 SDDAFE

-408 LAEKYS
+408 LARKYS

-430 DYHCAM
+430 DYHSAM
-436 VAPRAQNRREAL
+436 IAPRAQNRREAL

>member
-1 MNQAKVRSMTVPT
+1 
-14 PRCPDNALDRN
+14 
-25 FYTVFDWMVDP
+25 
-36 AGLGLKA
+36 
-43 SSAELSVY
+43 
-51 AKIYSMSHHSAYG
+51 
-64 YYVTQDQLALD
+64 
-75 LYISRRSVQ
+75 
-84 RALDSLCKS
+84 
-93 GLIGYNELYRT
+93 
-104 GREANGMKSPRSY
+104 MKSPRSY

-142 LDFGFQQPAGQE
+142 LDFGFQQPAGQA
-154 DAPTCHISAV
+154 DASTCHISAV

-170 QSAGQVDAS
+170 QSAGQADAS

-187 CHNDASFCHNDA
+187 CHIDASTCHNDASFCHNDA
-199 PGCHNDAPTCRIGAT
+199 PSRRIGAT
-214 CGNVERDETEVP
+214 CENVEQDESTAP
-226 SSSWG
+226 SSSWE
-231 NTTKPQDSG
+231 NAAKPQDSG
-240 SNSPSNDVYINNNK
+240 SGSPSNDVYINNNK

-259 YFSYSPDYSDE
+259 YFSYSSDYSDE

-279 DCDPGGVDGW
+279 DCGSDDVGGW

-340 LEDLMAQ
+340 LDDLMTQ

-371 GFRFYLKRVRA
+371 GFRFYLKRVRS
-382 KAEKAAGAS
+382 KAEKPAVAS
-391 CDDAFE
+391 SDDASE

-408 LAEKYS
+408 LARKYS

-430 DYHCAM
+430 DYHSAM
-436 VAPRAQNRREAL
+436 IAPRAQNRREAL

>member
-1 MNQAKVRSMTVPT
+1 MPT
-14 PRCPDNALDRN
+14 TRCPDNALDRN

-142 LDFGFQQPAGQE
+142 LDFGFQQPAGQA

-187 CHNDASFCHNDA
+187 CHIDASTCHNDASFCHNEA
-199 PGCHNDAPTCRIGAT
+199 PSCRTGTT
-214 CGNVERDETEVP
+214 CGNVGQDESTAP

-231 NTTKPQDSG
+231 NAAKPQDSG
-240 SNSPSNDVYINNNK
+240 SGSSSNGVYINNNK

-259 YFSYSPDYSDE
+259 YFSYSSDDSDE
-270 RGGLPVEDG
+270 RGELSRESEDCAA
-279 DCDPGGVDGW
+279 DGGTGW
-289 SAEVRFAARFIADSS
+289 SAEVRYAARFIADSS

-320 RDAMDSGATADE
+320 RDAMDSGVKAEE

-340 LEDLMAQ
+340 LDDLMTQ
-347 NSEGGSAAFKRYAM
+347 NSEGGSASFKRYAM

-382 KAEKAAGAS
+382 KAEESAAAPF
-391 CDDAFE
+391 DDA
-397 GEAEC
+397 AESETES

-414 LTANKTTS
+414 LTPNKTTS

-436 VAPRAQNRREAL
+436 VASRAQNRREAL

-460 KDIEEMPEI
+460 KDIEEMSEI

>member
-1 MNQAKVRSMTVPT
+1 MPT
-14 PRCPDNALDRN
+14 TRCPDNALDRN

-64 YYVTQDQLALD
+64 YYVTQDQLALE

-128 EATTPVSASRGGQI
+128 EATTPVSASRGRQI
-142 LDFGFQQPAGQE
+142 LDFDFREPAGQA
-154 DAPTCHISAV
+154 DASTCHISPV

-170 QSAGQVDAS
+170 QPAGQADAS
-179 FCHNDAPG
+179 FCHNDAPSR
-187 CHNDASFCHNDA
+187 HNDASFCHNDV
-199 PGCHNDAPTCRIGAT
+199 PSRRIGAT
-214 CGNVERDETEVP
+214 CGNVEQDEFTAP
-226 SSSWG
+226 SSSWE
-231 NTTKPQDSG
+231 NASKPQETEM
-240 SNSPSNDVYINNNK
+240 PETSNDVYINNNK

-259 YFSYSPDYSDE
+259 YFSYSSNE
-270 RGGLPVEDG
+270 SNKRGQLSGENG
-279 DCDPGGVDGW
+279 DCGPSNAGGW
-289 SAEVRFAARFIADSS
+289 SAEVRYVARFIADSS
-304 PKHIDGIFFEK
+304 PKHIDGVFLDK

-320 RDAMDSGATADE
+320 RDVMDSGVEADE

-340 LEDLMAQ
+340 LDELMNQ

-371 GFRFYLKRVRA
+371 GFRFYLKRIRA
-382 KAEKAAGAS
+382 KSEKTAEAS
-391 CDDAFE
+391 RDTPL
-397 GEAEC
+397 EADRDC
-402 ANEAER
+402 SNEAER

-430 DYHCAM
+430 DYHSAM

-460 KDIEEMPEI
+460 KDIEEMSEI

>member
-1 MNQAKVRSMTVPT
+1 MPT
-14 PRCPDNALDRN
+14 TRCPDNALDRN

-128 EATTPVSASRGGQI
+128 EATTPVSASRDRQI
-142 LDFGFQQPAGQE
+142 LDFDFREPAGQA
-154 DAPTCHISAV
+154 DASTCHISAV

-170 QSAGQVDAS
+170 QSAGQADAS
-179 FCHNDAPG
+179 F

-199 PGCHNDAPTCRIGAT
+199 PFCHNDAPSRRIGAT
-214 CGNVERDETEVP
+214 CENVEQDEFTAP
-226 SSSWG
+226 SSSWE
-231 NTTKPQDSG
+231 NATKPQENDM
-240 SNSPSNDVYINNNK
+240 PETSNDVYINNNK
-254 NNNDN
+254 KNNDN
-259 YFSYSPDYSDE
+259 YFSYSSNDSNKRSELSGKNWDC
-270 RGGLPVEDG
+270 GSG
-279 DCDPGGVDGW
+279 DIGGW
-289 SAEVRFAARFIADSS
+289 SAEVRYVARFIAESS
-304 PKHIDGIFFEK
+304 PKHIDGVFLDK

-320 RDAMDSGATADE
+320 RDVMDSGTEADE

-340 LEDLMAQ
+340 LDELMNQ

-361 FPLNWLRRAD
+361 FPLNWLHRAD
-371 GFRFYLKRVRA
+371 GFRFYLKRIRA
-382 KAEKAAGAS
+382 KSEKAADAS
-391 CDDAFE
+391 RDTAL
-397 GEAEC
+397 EANREC
-402 ANEAER
+402 SNEAER

-430 DYHCAM
+430 DYHSAM

-460 KDIEEMPEI
+460 KDIEEMSEF

>member
-1 MNQAKVRSMTVPT
+1 MTVPT
-14 PRCPDNALDRN
+14 TRCPDNALDRN

-36 AGLGLKA
+36 AGLSLKA

-128 EATTPVSASRGGQI
+128 EATTPVSVSRGGQI
-142 LDFGFQQPAGQE
+142 LDFDFQQPAGQA
-154 DAPTCHISAV
+154 DAPICHISAV

-170 QSAGQVDAS
+170 QSAGQADAP
-179 FCHNDAPG
+179 FCHNDASSRHIYAST
-187 CHNDASFCHNDA
+187 CRNDASFCHNDA
-199 PGCHNDAPTCRIGAT
+199 PSRRIGAT
-214 CGNVERDETEVP
+214 CGNVERDNFTAP

-231 NTTKPQDSG
+231 NAAKPQESG
-240 SNSPSNDVYINNNK
+240 MPSSDNDVYINNNK

-259 YFSYSPDYSDE
+259 YFSYSSDYSNE
-270 RGGLPVEDG
+270 GGGLPVEDG
-279 DCDPGGVDGW
+279 DCGSGGACGW
-289 SAEVRFAARFIADSS
+289 SPEVRFAARFIADSS
-304 PKHIDGIFFEK
+304 PKHIDGIFFER

-320 RDAMDSGATADE
+320 RDAMDSGAGAEE

-340 LEDLMAQ
+340 LDDLMTQ

-382 KAEKAAGAS
+382 KAEESAAAS
-391 CDDAFE
+391 FDDAAASE
-397 GEAEC
+397 TES

-430 DYHCAM
+430 DYHSAM
-436 VAPRAQNRREAL
+436 IAPRAQNRREAL

>member
-1 MNQAKVRSMTVPT
+1 MPT
-14 PRCPDNALDRN
+14 TRCPDNALDRN

-75 LYISRRSVQ
+75 
-84 RALDSLCKS
+84 SLCKS

-128 EATTPVSASRGGQI
+128 EATTPVSASRGRQI
-142 LDFGFQQPAGQE
+142 LDFDFREPAGQA
-154 DAPTCHISAV
+154 DASTCHISAV

-170 QSAGQVDAS
+170 QSAGQADAS
-179 FCHNDAPG
+179 FCHNDAPS
-187 CHNDASFCHNDA
+187 CHNDASFCRNDA
-199 PGCHNDAPTCRIGAT
+199 PSRRIGAT
-214 CGNVERDETEVP
+214 CENVEQDEFTAP
-226 SSSWG
+226 SSSWE
-231 NTTKPQDSG
+231 NATKPQENDM
-240 SNSPSNDVYINNNK
+240 PETSNDVYINNNK

-259 YFSYSPDYSDE
+259 YFSYSSNDSNKRSE
-270 RGGLPVEDG
+270 LSGKNG
-279 DCDPGGVDGW
+279 DCGSGDIGGW
-289 SAEVRFAARFIADSS
+289 SAEVRYVARFIAESS
-304 PKHIDGIFFEK
+304 PKHIDGVFLDK
-315 TMAAI
+315 TMGAI
-320 RDAMDSGATADE
+320 RDVMDSGAEADE

-340 LEDLMAQ
+340 LDELMNQ

-371 GFRFYLKRVRA
+371 GFRFYLKRIRA
-382 KAEKAAGAS
+382 KSEKAADTSRDIAL
-391 CDDAFE
+391 
-397 GEAEC
+397 EADREC
-402 ANEAER
+402 SNEAER

-430 DYHCAM
+430 DYHSAM

-460 KDIEEMPEI
+460 KDIEEMSEI

>member
-1 MNQAKVRSMTVPT
+1 MPT
-14 PRCPDNALDRN
+14 TRCPDNALDRN

-128 EATTPVSASRGGQI
+128 EATTPVSASRGRQI
-142 LDFGFQQPAGQE
+142 LDFDFRETAGQA
-154 DAPTCHISAV
+154 DASTCHISAV

-170 QSAGQVDAS
+170 QSAGQADAS
-179 FCHNDAPG
+179 FCHNDAP
-187 CHNDASFCHNDA
+187 SR
-199 PGCHNDAPTCRIGAT
+199 RIGAT
-214 CGNVERDETEVP
+214 CGNVEQDEVTAP

-231 NTTKPQDSG
+231 NVAKPQENDM
-240 SNSPSNDVYINNNK
+240 PETSNDVYINNNK

-259 YFSYSPDYSDE
+259 YFSYSSNDSNKRSE
-270 RGGLPVEDG
+270 LSGKNG
-279 DCDPGGVDGW
+279 DCGSGDIGGW
-289 SAEVRFAARFIADSS
+289 SAEVRYVARFIAESS
-304 PKHIDGIFFEK
+304 PKHIDGVFLDK

-320 RDAMDSGATADE
+320 RDVMDSGAEANE

-340 LEDLMAQ
+340 LDELMNQ

-371 GFRFYLKRVRA
+371 GFRFYLKRIRA
-382 KAEKAAGAS
+382 KSEKAADAS
-391 CDDAFE
+391 RDTAL
-397 GEAEC
+397 EADREC
-402 ANEAER
+402 SNEAER

-430 DYHCAM
+430 DYHSAM

-460 KDIEEMPEI
+460 KDIEEMSEI

>member
-1 MNQAKVRSMTVPT
+1 MTVPT
-14 PRCPDNALDRN
+14 TRCPDNALDRN

-128 EATTPVSASRGGQI
+128 EATTPVSASRGRHI
-142 LDFGFQQPAGQE
+142 LDFDFREPAGQA
-154 DAPTCHISAV
+154 DASTCHISAV

-179 FCHNDAPG
+179 FCHNDAP
-187 CHNDASFCHNDA
+187 SR
-199 PGCHNDAPTCRIGAT
+199 RIGAT
-214 CGNVERDETEVP
+214 CENVEQDEFTAP
-226 SSSWG
+226 SSSWE
-231 NTTKPQDSG
+231 NATKPQENDM
-240 SNSPSNDVYINNNK
+240 PETSNDVYINNNK

-259 YFSYSPDYSDE
+259 YFSYSSNDSNKRSE
-270 RGGLPVEDG
+270 LSGKNG
-279 DCDPGGVDGW
+279 DCGSGDIGGW
-289 SAEVRFAARFIADSS
+289 SAEVRYVARFIAESS
-304 PKHIDGIFFEK
+304 PKHIDGVFLDK

-320 RDAMDSGATADE
+320 RDVMDSGAEADE

-340 LEDLMAQ
+340 LDELMNQ

-371 GFRFYLKRVRA
+371 GFRFYLKRIRA
-382 KAEKAAGAS
+382 KSEKAADAS
-391 CDDAFE
+391 HDTAL
-397 GEAEC
+397 EADWEC
-402 ANEAER
+402 SNEAER

-430 DYHCAM
+430 DYHSAM
-436 VAPRAQNRREAL
+436 VAPHAQNRREAL

-460 KDIEEMPEI
+460 KDIEEMSEI